1 MTSATFITHR
11 RNILLAL
18 FLLVSLFCFSQT
30 DRDYIR
36 SGNKAFRKGQYSQ
49 AEVEYKKSLSVNPEN
64 TQALYNMGCALMM
77 QKKNTDA
84 VKYFQKSGDKES
96 NKLRRSRSYHNIG
109 VICQASKMY
118 DNAIE
123 AYSEALRNNPSDNET
138 RYNLALCQKL
148 RKNQNKDQKKNDD
161 KDKKNKNGGD
171 KDKKEKQDKDK
182 DKDKNENNKNEQKKQ
197 NQPQMSKDNAEQL
210 LNAAMQ
216 QEQQTQ
222 QRLNKARQQQQTRHF
237 EKNW

>member
-11 RNILLAL
+11 NILLTL

-36 SGNKAFRKGQYSQ
+36 SGNKAFRKGNYSQ

-64 TQALYNMGCALMM
+64 SQALYNMGCALMM

-96 NKLRRSRSYHNIG
+96 NKLRKSKSYHNIG

-148 RKNQNKDQKKNDD
+148 RKNQNKDNKKDND
-161 KDKKNKNGGD
+161 KDKNKNSGN
-171 KDKKEKQDKDK
+171 KDKKEKQDK

-197 NQPQMSKDNAEQL
+197 DQPQMSKGNAEQL

>member
-1 MTSATFITHR
+1 MTSATFITH

-18 FLLVSLFCFSQT
+18 FLLVPLFTFSQT

-36 SGNKAFRKGQYSQ
+36 SGNKAFRKGNYSQ

-64 TQALYNMGCALMM
+64 SQALYNMGCALMM

-84 VKYFQKSGDKES
+84 VKYFQKSGYKES
-96 NKLRRSRSYHNIG
+96 NKFRKSKSYHNIG

-148 RKNQNKDQKKNDD
+148 RKNQNKDNKKDND
-161 KDKKNKNGGD
+161 KDKNKKNGGN
-171 KDKKEKQDKDK
+171 KDKKENQDKDK
-182 DKDKNENNKNEQKKQ
+182 EKNENNKNEQKKQ
-197 NQPQMSKDNAEQL
+197 DQPQMSKDNAEQL